1 MKEKIIN
8 LVRDEISQFHVFV
21 DDVYVS
27 TEEGKDILNIVLDS
41 PNTIDLKLIT
51 ETSRVINKLIDDNQ
65 VLDDN
70 IYEVDIYSKEKGDD

>member
-1 MKEKIIN
+1 MKEKIIY
-8 LVRDEISQFHVFV
+8 LVRVEISQFHVFV
-21 DDVYVS
+21 DDVYVY

-51 ETSRVINKLIDDNQ
+51 EASRVINKLIDDNQ

>member
-51 ETSRVINKLIDDNQ
+51 EASRVINKLIDDNQ

-70 IYEVDIYSKEKGDD
+70 IYEVDIYSKEKGDS

>member
-1 MKEKIIN
+1 MKEKITN
-8 LVRDEISQFHVFV
+8 LVGDAISEFHVFV

-41 PNTIDLKLIT
+41 PDTIDLKLIT
-51 ETSRVINKLIDDNQ
+51 EASRVINKLIDDSQ
-65 VLDDN
+65 ALDDN

>member
-8 LVRDEISQFHVFV
+8 LVRDEISQFYVFV

-51 ETSRVINKLIDDNQ
+51 EASRVINKLIDDNQ

>member
-1 MKEKIIN
+1 MKEKVIN
-8 LVRDEISQFHVFV
+8 LVRDEIFQFHVFV

-51 ETSRVINKLIDDNQ
+51 EASRVINKLIDDNQ